1 MSLTKDHLQ
10 HARLHGEETL
20 VGILMELGAQVQISL
35 RSDGVPQ
42 RFQVFWPDPD
52 RVVTG
57 WV

>member
-1 MSLTKDHLQ
+1 MLTQNQLH
-10 HARLHGEETL
+10 HARMHSEETL
-20 VGILMELGAQVQISL
+20 VSILMELGAQVQISL

-42 RFQVFWPDPD
+42 RFQTFWPDPD